1 MNTRNGATTVLALAL
16 ACGTAATAA
25 PASAAPTN
33 VTVRIEGK
41 TKTIFEGTVKTD
53 VHEVD
58 AGDGSGAHKCDGT
71 NGGAN
76 PAAGPTATG
85 AMDDATK
92 LAGLTWAGSYNS
104 SFEDF
109 LVNRIGPDSGT
120 SSAFWGVAV
129 QGKSLQVGGCQAIVT
144 TGDEVLW
151 AYDSFNKKLLRASG
165 PKTTRVGR
173 VTRVKVI
180 DTEKDKPVAGAR
192 IGGRKTNA
200 GGIAKLR
207 FKTAGTKRLKATASK
222 AIRSNQLV
230 VKVLRKK

>member
-1 MNTRNGATTVLALAL
+1 MNTRNGALAVLTAL

-25 PASAAPTN
+25 AEAAPTK
-33 VTVRIEGK
+33 VSVRIEGK

-76 PAAGPTATG
+76 ATPGPTATG
-85 AMDDATK
+85 AMDDAVK
-92 LAGLTWAGSYNS
+92 LAGLTWTGSYDA

-109 LVNRIGPDSGT
+109 LVNRIGPDSA
-120 SSAFWGVAV
+120 SSSQFWGVAV

-151 AYDSFNKKLLRASG
+151 AYDSFSKKLLRASG

-173 VTRVKVI
+173 LTKVKVI
-180 DTEKDKPVAGAR
+180 DTEKGKPVAGAR
-192 IGGRKTNA
+192 IGGKKTNA

-207 FKTAGTKRLKATASK
+207 FKTTGKKRLKATASK

-230 VKVLRKK
+230 VKVLKKR